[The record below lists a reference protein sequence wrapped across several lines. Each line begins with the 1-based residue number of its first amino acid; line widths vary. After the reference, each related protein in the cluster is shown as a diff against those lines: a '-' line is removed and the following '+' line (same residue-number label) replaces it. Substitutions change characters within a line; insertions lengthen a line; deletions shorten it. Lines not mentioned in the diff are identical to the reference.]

1 MRHLRVGGLTIE
13 YRSEVAE
20 DAARREQL
28 ARELSDLTELHQI
41 LQTGAWKVVSR
52 WIVEKIS
59 DWNFEIAQK
68 TRNLDKNREEILAL
82 RKRADGLD
90 EIFRMFESVRT
101 DLPDKQRELQ
111 EIDQRLTA

>member
-1 MRHLRVGGLTIE
+1 MKQFKIGNLTIE
-13 YRSEVAE
+13 HRSEVAE

-28 ARELSDLTELHQI
+28 MRELSNLTELHQI
-41 LQTGAWKVVSR
+41 LQSGAWKVVSR